1 MKAVVL
7 TAHYASSGSRVF
19 NILNDPSS
27 WGQSRIPRVTSATS
41 PSKIVLTFDGV
52 ERATILISPWNTE
65 LCQVEL
71 VLDGFSDDKARL
83 KLEGYWS
90 EVLEMLNTRIGK
102 GSFVIASS
110 PGKVN
115 VFFAVGAFLKDG
127 FHEVASCYQALSLRE
142 KVAVEIAGN
151 FSISFA
157 GPFAAE
163 SRESVPTDARNLVY
177 KAALELKELG
187 ANFRP
192 EMISYTI
199 HKSVPIAG
207 GMAGGSA
214 DGAAALV
221 ALNYLLDA
229 GLEASLS
236 EAAAKLGSDVPFSL
250 WGGTAIGLGRGERLS
265 RVETSAVLHW
275 VITPSSEGLSTPD
288 VYRKLDILRVES
300 GIDVSKLEQPEV
312 PELLVAALISGNAY
326 EVAEYMQN
334 DLEIAAL
341 ALRPELSKTIE
352 AGRKAGALKSM
363 VSGSGPTIAHLATDR
378 VHAEQIVNRLAV
390 AGLPSIATYTSLNGT
405 VVEN

>member
-115 VFFAVGAFLKDG
+115 VFFAVGAFIKDG

-250 WGGTAIGLGRGERLS
+250 WGGTAIGLGRGEKLS

>member
-115 VFFAVGAFLKDG
+115 VFFAVGAFIKDG

-250 WGGTAIGLGRGERLS
+250 WGGTAIGLGRGEKLS

-341 ALRPELSKTIE
+341 ALRPELAKTIE

-363 VSGSGPTIAHLATDR
+363 VSGSGPTIAHLALDR